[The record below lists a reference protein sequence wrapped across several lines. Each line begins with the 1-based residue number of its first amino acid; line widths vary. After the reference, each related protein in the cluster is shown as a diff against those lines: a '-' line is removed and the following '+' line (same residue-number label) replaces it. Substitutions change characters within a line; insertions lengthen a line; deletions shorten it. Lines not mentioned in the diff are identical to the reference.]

1 MKKIMNDVQNIVQDM
16 LHGFYFEHNDR
27 ITYNR
32 EHNIIYQKDL
42 AEIGQDVA
50 IISGGGSG
58 HEPADIG
65 YVGKGMLSAAV
76 NGEIFTPPTPEQIVA
91 AVRSVPKDKGVLF
104 IIKNF
109 QADVENFLTA
119 ESLAKKE
126 GRLVD
131 HVIVNDDVSIED
143 DASFNKRRRGVAGTI
158 FVHKILGAAAL
169 EGHSLQQLTDIGHS
183 VIRNLHTLG
192 VALSP
197 ATDPIQGKASFTLQ
211 DNEVF
216 YGVGI
221 HGEKGYRKEVL
232 SSSEKLAVE
241 LMNKLKSIYRWKKG
255 DKFAILINGLGAT
268 PLMEQYIFAN
278 DIRRLC
284 ELEGLD
290 IRFVKVGTHL
300 TSLDMQG
307 TSLSLLKIEDPLWEK
322 WLKADVEVASW

>member
-1 MKKIMNDVQNIVQDM
+1 MKKIINDVQNIVQDM
-16 LHGFYFEHNDR
+16 LHGFYFEHSDR
-27 ITYNR
+27 ISYEK

-42 AEIGQDVA
+42 AETKQDVI

-76 NGEIFTPPTPEQIVA
+76 NGEIFTPPSPEQIVA
-91 AVRSVPKDKGVLF
+91 AVRSVPKDKSILF

-109 QADVENFLTA
+109 KADVESFLTA
-119 ESLAKKE
+119 ESIAKEE

-131 HVIVNDDVSIED
+131 HVIVSDDVSIED
-143 DASFNKRRRGVAGTI
+143 DASFNKRRRGVAGTV

-169 EGHSLQQLTDIGHS
+169 EGYSLEQLTDIGHS

-197 ATDPIQGKASFTLQ
+197 ATNPTQDNVSFTLQ
-211 DNEVF
+211 NNEVF

-232 SSSEKLAVE
+232 SSSEKLAIE

-255 DKFAILINGLGAT
+255 DTFAILINGLGAT

-322 WLKADVEVASW
+322 WLKANVEVSSW

>member
-1 MKKIMNDVQNIVQDM
+1 MKKIINDVQNIVQDM
-16 LHGFYFEHNDR
+16 LHGFYFEHSDR
-27 ITYNR
+27 ISYNK
-32 EHNIIYQKDL
+32 EYNIIYQKGL
-42 AEIGQDVA
+42 TEIDQDVV

-91 AVRSVPKDKGVLF
+91 AVRSVPKDKSILF

-109 QADVENFLTA
+109 KADVESFLTA
-119 ESLAKKE
+119 ESLAKQE
-126 GRLVD
+126 GRLID

-169 EGHSLQQLTDIGHS
+169 EGYSLQQLTDIGHS
-183 VIRNLHTLG
+183 ISRNLHTLG

-197 ATDPIQGKASFTLQ
+197 ANNPVQDKVSFTLQ

-232 SSSEKLAVE
+232 SSSEKLAIE
-241 LMNKLKSIYRWKKG
+241 LLNKLKSIYRWEKG

-300 TSLDMQG
+300 TSLNMQG

-322 WLKADVEVASW
+322 WLKANVEVASW

>member
-1 MKKIMNDVQNIVQDM
+1 MKKIMNDAQNIVQDM

-27 ITYNR
+27 ISYNK

-42 AEIGQDVA
+42 AKIGQDVA

-65 YVGKGMLSAAV
+65 YVGKGMLLAAV

-91 AVRSVPKDKGVLF
+91 AVRSVPKDKGVLL

-119 ESLAKKE
+119 ESLAKEE

-169 EGHSLQQLTDIGHS
+169 EGHSLQQLTGIGHS

-197 ATDPIQGKASFTLQ
+197 ATDPIQGKTSFTLQ

-221 HGEKGYRKEVL
+221 HGEKGYRKEML

>member
-27 ITYNR
+27 ISYNR
-32 EHNIIYQKDL
+32 EHNIIYRKNL
-42 AEIGQDVA
+42 AEIGQDVV

-58 HEPADIG
+58 HEPADVG
-65 YVGKGMLSAAV
+65 YVGEGMLSVAV
-76 NGEIFTPPTPEQIVA
+76 NGEIFTPPTSEQILA
-91 AVRSVPKDKGVLF
+91 AIRSVPKGKSILL

-109 QADVENFLTA
+109 KADVENFLTA
-119 ESLAKKE
+119 ESLAKEE
-126 GRLVD
+126 GRLID

-169 EGHSLQQLTDIGHS
+169 EGYSLQQLTDIGRS

-197 ATDPIQGKASFTLQ
+197 ATNPIQGKASFTLQ

-216 YGVGI
+216 YGIGI

-232 SSSEKLAVE
+232 SSSEKLAIE

-307 TSLSLLKIEDPLWEK
+307 TSLSFLKIEDPLWEK
-322 WLKADVEVASW
+322 WLKANVEVASW